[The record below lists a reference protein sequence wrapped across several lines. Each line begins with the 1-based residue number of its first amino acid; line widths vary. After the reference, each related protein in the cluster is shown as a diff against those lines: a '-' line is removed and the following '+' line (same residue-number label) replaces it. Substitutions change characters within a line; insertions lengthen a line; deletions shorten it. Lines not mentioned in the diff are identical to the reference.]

1 MKKYIDMGDSGIQV
15 GTRFVTN
22 YECDAHD
29 NFKNTYVNAKKEDI
43 VIIKSP
49 VDKYTFPHLL

>member
-1 MKKYIDMGDSGIQV
+1 MGDSGIQV